1 MSEFLYAPGSL
12 VSARGREWVVLGGSS
27 ADTLRV
33 RPVTGSDEDRTLIHL
48 PLEIEPVREA
58 RFPLPDARQLGG
70 HDSALLLRDALL
82 LSLRR
87 GAGPFR
93 SIGQIAVEPRA
104 YQLVPLLMA
113 LKLDPVRLL
122 VADDV
127 GVGKTIEALLIA
139 RELLDRGD
147 VDRTVVLCPPHLVDQ
162 WTTEL
167 EVRFHIRAAAVTA
180 RSAHRLERGIPPGES
195 IFSVHPHTVV
205 SLDYVKTRE
214 RRDNF
219 LQACPDFVIVDEAHT
234 CASSGRGRHQRHA
247 LLRGLADSPTRH
259 LVLLTAT
266 PHSGDDAA
274 FYRLLGL
281 LASDFERLAEAAG
294 RERERLRERLANHF
308 VQRRRP
314 DIAEWHEGDI
324 FPRRETKELTYKL
337 SGAWEAFFDDVL
349 DYCAEVVEAG
359 AGDEQRQRLDF
370 WGTLAL
376 LRCAGSSP
384 IAAVLALRTRA
395 GEDLGDEAR
404 EDLLDRIFDG
414 DADALVADDVEPPA
428 GGDSPALAR
437 LIAQA
442 ERLAGQGG
450 DPKLRAA
457 SEQVAELVAEGFN
470 VVVFCRFIATAHYVA
485 RHLREK
491 LPSATVD
498 AVTGEMPPE
507 EREERVAEIGT
518 AEGARVLVATDCL
531 SEGINLQE
539 HFDAVVHYDLSW
551 NPTRHEQREG
561 RVDRFGQP
569 SPTVRA
575 TLLYGADNPVDGAVL
590 RVILR
595 KAAAIREELGV
606 PVPVPDEGHSLTQA
620 LLRTVLLRR
629 RGSTGAVEGRQIE
642 LFESHWEDTK
652 EKAKRSRT
660 VFAQRRIRPDE
671 VLHEWRRSLAAV
683 GGRDDVERFASR
695 ALARLGSGL
704 EPLGRG
710 YKVPTAPL
718 PAEVRERLETE
729 DIAGTVAV
737 DFAYPP
743 APGCRPVQRSHP
755 LVAVLADTLL
765 GRTLS
770 VDDGDTSTSSASAGD
785 ASTRG
790 ASPRT
795 DESRVPPGSA
805 GVPPAR
811 AEGPQRTTR
820 RRSTMVQADKPAPAW
835 GKRGMPA
842 LPGEAAQDSDR
853 SQGSRRIE
861 ESSDPSVLGRIGCW
875 ISEGVHGRTTVAL
888 LRLRHQLLS
897 RARRR
902 EATPATISFT
912 NSIESRTQRR
922 ETTLMVEEAAAL
934 AWSAPRTNGPITGPE
949 ALSLLALPPAGD
961 LPRHVREREAARA
974 LAMLEERAADLEAF
988 AQARADALL
997 EDHLRV
1003 REASRATGSTSV
1015 QALPRPDVIGVYVLL
1030 PKLD

>member
-1 MSEFLYAPGSL
+1 MIRPIDSPYAPGSL

-58 RFPLPDARQLGG
+58 RFPLPDAHQLGG

-127 GVGKTIEALLIA
+127 GVGKTIEALLVA

-147 VDRTVVLCPPHLVDQ
+147 IDRTVVLCPPHLVDQ

-180 RSAHRLERGIPPGES
+180 RSARRLERGIPPGES

-234 CASSGRGRHQRHA
+234 CASSGHGRHQRHE

-281 LASDFERLAEAAG
+281 LAPDFERLAEATG

-314 DIAEWHEGDI
+314 DIAEWHGGDI

-337 SGAWEAFFDDVL
+337 SGAWQAFLDDVL

-395 GEDLGDEAR
+395 GEDLGDDAR

-457 SEQVAELVAEGFN
+457 SEHVAELVADGFN

-485 RHLREK
+485 RRLREK
-491 LPSATVD
+491 LRGATVD

-507 EREERVAEIGT
+507 DREERVAKIGA
-518 AEGARVLVATDCL
+518 AEGARVLIATDCL

-569 SPTVRA
+569 SRTVRA

-595 KAAAIREELGV
+595 KTAAIREELGV

-620 LLRTVLLRR
+620 LLKTVLLRR
-629 RGSTGAVEGRQIE
+629 RGGAGAVEGRQIE

-671 VLHEWRRSLAAV
+671 VLHEWHRSLAAV

-704 EPLGRG
+704 EPIGRG

-770 VDDGDTSTSSASAGD
+770 VDGGDTSTSNASAGD
-785 ASTRG
+785 ASTR
-790 ASPRT
+790 
-795 DESRVPPGSA
+795 
-805 GVPPAR
+805 
-811 AEGPQRTTR
+811 
-820 RRSTMVQADKPAPAW
+820 
-835 GKRGMPA
+835 
-842 LPGEAAQDSDR
+842 
-853 SQGSRRIE
+853 
-861 ESSDPSVLGRIGCW
+861 DPSVLGRVGCW
-875 ISEGVHGRTTVAL
+875 ISEGVRGRTTVAL

-897 RARRR
+897 RARR
-902 EATPATISFT
+902 
-912 NSIESRTQRR
+912 Q
-922 ETTLMVEEAAAL
+922 ETTLMVEEAAAV
-934 AWSAPRTNGPITGPE
+934 AWAAPRTNGPITGPE
-949 ALSLLALPPAGD
+949 ALSLLALPPVGD
-961 LPRHVREREAARA
+961 PPRHVRERESARA
-974 LAMLEERAADLEAF
+974 LVLLQERAADLEAF
-988 AQARADALL
+988 AAARANALL

-1003 REASRATGSTSV
+1003 REASRATGSTTV
-1015 QALPRPDVIGVYVLL
+1015 QSLPRPDVIGVYVLL
-1030 PKLD
+1030 PKVD